1 MNTITLFVQ
10 VEGSEAIELIEL
22 PHAATP
28 TDLIRI
34 VSERK
39 LSEDIRG
46 DALIFLEES
55 EHALEIDVL
64 LKDQGIKHH
73 DRVII
78 HRCRHIEVTVGFNAR
93 TEHRKFNPAVTVGRV
108 KRWFVDEIGMK
119 PVDAS
124 EHVLQIAG
132 TSHRPD
138 QDVPIGTL
146 APKGTCSLEF
156 TLVPRKRVEG

>member
-10 VEGSEAIELIEL
+10 VEGSVAIELIEL
-22 PHAATP
+22 PYASTP
-28 TDLIRI
+28 ADLIQI
-34 VSERK
+34 VSERG

-46 DALIFLEES
+46 EALLFFEES
-55 EHALEIDVL
+55 EHPLEFDVL
-64 LKDQGIKHH
+64 LKDQGIKHN
-73 DRVII
+73 DRVIV

-93 TEHRKFNPAVTVGRV
+93 SEHRKFNPAVTVGRV